1 MDKNK
6 FLLGIMIALIG
17 LFMMVAAD
25 AFIKFAVI
33 ILGIAAVLDGIFIL
47 YTAKNLII
55 DENYAF
61 IMKIRGCMSI
71 VVGFLAVFL
80 PLVFAAVLF
89 TIMDYTLAAY
99 LLISAGLEVYTI
111 DKLKRNG
118 YAIRQSVI
126 EVISSIILAI
136 VLFLI
141 PSETMGR
148 LIVGIAGLALI
159 VTGLVMAFVQWRNR
173 PLLMDASVSEEETAP
188 TEESINGE
196 AASQMQD
203 EESSSS

>member
-1 MDKNK
+1 
-6 FLLGIMIALIG
+6 MIALIG

-61 IMKIRGCMSI
+61 IMKIRGYLSI
-71 VVGFLAVFL
+71 AVGCLAVLL

-111 DKLKRNG
+111 NKLRRNG

-126 EVISSIILAI
+126 EVVSSVILAV

-141 PSETMGR
+141 PSETMGH
-148 LIVGIAGLALI
+148 LIVGIAGLVLI
-159 VTGLVMAFVQWRNR
+159 ITGLVMAFIQWRNR
-173 PLLMDASVSEEETAP
+173 PLIMDATISDEETAP
-188 TEESINGE
+188 TEESINGD
-196 AASQMQD
+196 AASQMQSD
-203 EESSSS
+203 ESVTP

>member
-1 MDKNK
+1 
-6 FLLGIMIALIG
+6 MIALIG

-61 IMKIRGCMSI
+61 IMKIRGWLSI
-71 VVGFLAVFL
+71 AMGVLAIAL
-80 PLVFAAVLF
+80 PLIFADVLL
-89 TIMDYTLAAY
+89 TIMAYSLAGY
-99 LLISAGLEVYTI
+99 LLVSAGLEIYTI

-126 EVISSIILAI
+126 EVISSIILAV

-141 PSETMGR
+141 PSRSMGH
-148 LIVGIAGLALI
+148 LIVGIAGFSLI
-159 VTGLVMAFVQWRNR
+159 VTGVVLAFIQWKNR
-173 PLLMDASVSEEETAP
+173 PLVVDATVTDDEGPSAEALA
-188 TEESINGE
+188 GD
-196 AASQMQD
+196 AASQMQHESA
-203 EESSSS
+203 EEAAQSDSSAD